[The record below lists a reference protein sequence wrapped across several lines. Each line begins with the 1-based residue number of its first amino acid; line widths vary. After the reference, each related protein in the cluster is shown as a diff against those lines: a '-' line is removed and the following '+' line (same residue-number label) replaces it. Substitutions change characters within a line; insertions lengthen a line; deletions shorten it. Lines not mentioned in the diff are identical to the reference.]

1 MAIKRAKTK
10 KSDVEQLP
18 EKLDGLL
25 RDGFTCSVLQKKFE
39 EDGKEI
45 RGEVVTYLESNTDGF
60 EVEVSK
66 SFKTEYGAVNF
77 KQRQNFEVDKDA
89 LIELVNSG
97 KITIETLVHLGS
109 FAGAKLKEAGC
120 GVAVSDGDPT
130 EYLELR
136 PNKEFK
142 EKVDVMWASGDI
154 AEPVDLEEEIE
165 ASRVARMI
173 EREKQRVKKGDAKVR
188 AAAAAAKARA
198 KAKATVDV
206 DDDLDA
212 ILGE

>member
-1 MAIKRAKTK
+1 MK
-10 KSDVEQLP
+10 KVIE
-18 EKLDGLL
+18 
-25 RDGFTCSVLQKKFE
+25 FKFY
-39 EDGKEI
+39 I
-45 RGEVVTYLESNTDGF
+45 
-60 EVEVSK
+60 
-66 SFKTEYGAVNF
+66 
-77 KQRQNFEVDKDA
+77 
-89 LIELVNSG
+89 
-97 KITIETLVHLGS
+97 
-109 FAGAKLKEAGC
+109 
-120 GVAVSDGDPT
+120 VSDGDSSVGIPSMLEEIT
-130 EYLELR
+130 MTSTYNDRSFNALFEKETKDYLENIFDNGTIVNVYNEKEYFESLEHYH
-136 PNKEFK
+136 NKMMFESFINDLARQ
-142 EKVDVMWASGDI
+142 KVDVMWASGDI